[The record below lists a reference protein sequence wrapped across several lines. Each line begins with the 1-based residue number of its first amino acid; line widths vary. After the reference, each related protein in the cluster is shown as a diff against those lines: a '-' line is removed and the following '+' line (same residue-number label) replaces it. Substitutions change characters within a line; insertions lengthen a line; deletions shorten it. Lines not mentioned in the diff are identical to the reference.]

1 MIQYGLC
8 GRTLKHSYSKIIHE
22 YLGNENYRLLS
33 VEKDELYELFES
45 RNFKALNVTIPYKLD
60 ALNLCDVVSDEAK
73 AIGSVNTVVNKDGT
87 LYGYNTDYF
96 GFVYMLNRAGIT
108 LRDKKVVILGSGGTS
123 LTSQAVCKGEG
134 AKEVVVVSRK
144 GKVNYENLIDYADA
158 DVLINTTPV
167 GMYPDNGRTP
177 VDLSVFTK
185 LSGVVDVIYNPIRTA
200 LVIEA
205 EKRSI
210 PATTGLPMLVAQAV
224 RAHEYFFDTQLTDKV
239 IEDVY
244 FKCLLKILNVVFVG
258 MPGSGKSSIGKAYA
272 SLVGRSFL
280 DTDVF
285 VEQSG
290 MSIPQ
295 IFEKY
300 GEDVFRDKETEAI
313 KMLSSMSEKVIATG
327 GGAVKRQKNVE
338 MMRQNGVVVYLK
350 RDLDKLSTDGRPL
363 SQGGAERITQLY
375 EERHSLYES
384 AADIII
390 ETHEDVEECADR
402 LLKQI
407 EQELPNIF

>member
-1 MIQYGLC
+1 
-8 GRTLKHSYSKIIHE
+8 
-22 YLGNENYRLLS
+22 
-33 VEKDELYELFES
+33 
-45 RNFKALNVTIPYKLD
+45 
-60 ALNLCDVVSDEAK
+60 
-73 AIGSVNTVVNKDGT
+73 
-87 LYGYNTDYF
+87 
-96 GFVYMLNRAGIT
+96 
-108 LRDKKVVILGSGGTS
+108 
-123 LTSQAVCKGEG
+123 
-134 AKEVVVVSRK
+134 
-144 GKVNYENLIDYADA
+144 
-158 DVLINTTPV
+158 
-167 GMYPDNGRTP
+167 
-177 VDLSVFTK
+177 
-185 LSGVVDVIYNPIRTA
+185 
-200 LVIEA
+200 
-205 EKRSI
+205 
-210 PATTGLPMLVAQAV
+210 MLVAQAV